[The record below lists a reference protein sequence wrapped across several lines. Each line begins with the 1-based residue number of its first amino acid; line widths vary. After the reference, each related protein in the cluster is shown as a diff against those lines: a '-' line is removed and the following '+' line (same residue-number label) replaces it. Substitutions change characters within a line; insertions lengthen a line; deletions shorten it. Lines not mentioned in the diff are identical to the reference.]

1 MTATLLAAS
10 TASTAGETTEPLPWA
25 SPVLKDASTHLELGT
40 VANSAL
46 RDVLAH
52 FASGSEP
59 SLRLSETTPGAVVL
73 RCALDRSVDQ
83 RIRVFISG
91 SATDLRPHVEVLR
104 WLASTNGELLQTH
117 EADALLGTWQDAVGQ
132 RWDAA
137 TDSVVPTRASDVVEV
152 VEWLAEQL
160 GVPDGD
166 IIRAAKIKRRN
177 WHNWKNGRRPRLETQ
192 GQLWALLNSVHALS
206 DMFDG
211 DPAAWFKEG
220 GIRRR
225 DLLTSGQHRKIVQEA
240 LKEAAIHGELTNET
254 RSRRRHKSAAGY
266 FE

>member
-25 SPVLKDASTHLELGT
+25 APVLRDSSTYLELGT

-52 FASGSEP
+52 FTSGSEP

-83 RIRVFISG
+83 RIRVFMSG
-91 SATDLRPHVEVLR
+91 STTDLRPHLEVLR
-104 WLASTNGELLQTH
+104 WLASTNGQLLQTH
-117 EADALLGTWQDAVGQ
+117 DAGVSSGDQ
-132 RWDAA
+132 RSDDA

-152 VEWLAEQL
+152 IEWLAEQL
-160 GVPDGD
+160 DVPDGD
-166 IIRAAKIKRRN
+166 IIQAARIKRRN

-192 GQLWALLNSVHALS
+192 GQLWALLNSIQALS

-240 LKEAAIHGELTNET
+240 LKEAAIRGELTNET